1 MYTVKYIAGLA
12 LLVGLAGCAA
22 TGDYESSSASGSDRV
37 QEVRPDIFLIVAKSG
52 FYVPDTEPP
61 WMVVDKLMSKAFG
74 QGPGAANKRWE
85 IRAKEVCGS
94 GGYRPY
100 KVEMYSYSANTGP
113 WPRSIAVKS
122 AYAVCNRKNYSE
134 ADVRAMFPDW

>member
-1 MYTVKYIAGLA
+1 MRVVKHIAGLT
-12 LLVGLAGCAA
+12 LLASLAGCAA
-22 TGDYESSSASGSDRV
+22 TGDYESDSANGSDRV

-61 WMVVDKLMSKAFG
+61 WMVVDKLISKAFG

-85 IRAKEVCGS
+85 TRAKEVCGPD
-94 GGYRPY
+94 GYRPY
-100 KVEMYSYSANTGP
+100 KVETYSYSANTGP

-122 AYAVCNRKNYSE
+122 AYAVCNRKKYSE
-134 ADVRAMFPDW
+134 ADINAMFPDW

>member
-1 MYTVKYIAGLA
+1 MRLVQYITGFA
-12 LLVGLAGCAA
+12 LLVGLVGCA
-22 TGDYESSSASGSDRV
+22 TTDNYESDSANGSVRV

-61 WMVVDKLMSKAFG
+61 WMVIDKLLSKAFG
-74 QGPGAANKRWE
+74 PGPGAANKRWE
-85 IRAKEVCGS
+85 TRANEVCGS

-100 KVEMYSYSANTGP
+100 KVETYSYAANTGP

-122 AYAVCNRKNYSE
+122 AYAVCNSKNYSE
-134 ADVRAMFPDW
+134 ADIKAMFPYW

>member
-1 MYTVKYIAGLA
+1 VSFAKQIIGVA
-12 LLVGLAGCAA
+12 LLASLVGCAS
-22 TGDYESSSASGSDRV
+22 TVDYQTDSASGSDRV

-61 WMVVDKLMSKAFG
+61 WMAVDKLISKAFG

-85 IRAKEVCGS
+85 ARASEVCGS
-94 GGYRPY
+94 EGYTPY
-100 KVEMYSYSANTGP
+100 KIATFSYAANTGP

-122 AYAVCNRKNYSE
+122 AYIVCNRKKYSE
-134 ADVRAMFPDW
+134 ADIKAMFPDW